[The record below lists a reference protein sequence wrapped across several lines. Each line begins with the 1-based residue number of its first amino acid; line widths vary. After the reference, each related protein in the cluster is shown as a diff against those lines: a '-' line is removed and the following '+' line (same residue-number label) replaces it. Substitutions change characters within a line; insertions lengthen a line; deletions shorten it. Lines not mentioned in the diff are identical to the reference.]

1 MSKWPESPIVV
12 RTLFS
17 AWSTLSLLLAASVA
31 TAQPV
36 LTNIAQIRATP
47 AADAETGL
55 PVRIR
60 AVVTYYEPKWNT
72 LFVHDGTGGV
82 YIGANKQNTR
92 PRYEAGQLLEI
103 EGVTGPGFVP
113 IAREQI
119 IRAVGTNNLPPP
131 VPVTFDQLVTGRE
144 DAQWVVIEAVVR
156 DMTIEWD
163 RLIIGLAH
171 GSGRFSA
178 HLPLPADKSMPTHL
192 TGTRVKVRGVSAMV
206 LNQKKQVV
214 GARLFVPGTEY
225 FSVVDAAAPDA
236 FSLPLRPLNS
246 LLSFNP
252 EYVASQRVRVAGVVS
267 LARSP
272 DTVFI
277 QNETDGVQ
285 IKLGRNPTLDDQQG
299 EYFPRFSHPGLK
311 PGDRI
316 EAVGYPA
323 MRESAPVLEN
333 AEVRVVAG
341 GVPPEPV
348 ALTVPEILKG
358 QHDARVISVEG
369 RLIQAV
375 SSANDPRRRTLLIQT
390 PERTFEASVDVEPGS
405 QLDLR
410 PASVLRLAGVCSIS
424 LNRRHVP
431 DDFRL
436 LLRGPADI
444 TVLSRPSR
452 WFSGDVLRILMI
464 ASGCVVALLGWAIA
478 LGRRVREQ
486 SLRIKTLHREAEL
499 QEQYRRL
506 FTSLQD
512 VYYRADL
519 QGITL
524 DASPSCEKV
533 FGYKPEEL
541 IGQATTSRLA
551 IDPGVRERIFNLL
564 LEKGS
569 VEDYEIHLKH
579 RNGKVI
585 TASVNSRVLRDAD
598 GTVIGTEGFVRDIT
612 ARKQAEAA
620 LRESQQLLS
629 SITHNISEG
638 IYRSTPVKGL
648 IFVND
653 AFVKMFGFDSVEE
666 MLRVPSANLYAHPK
680 SRQALIDLIAR
691 DGFFVNQE
699 VEFVRKDGTHFWGLA
714 SSIGVRDPETKALL
728 YFDGAI
734 NNITDRKRMEQEL
747 QTLNVDL
754 ERRIAV
760 RTAELRSANEQLEKE
775 IGVRER
781 AEAELLKS
789 LAMEKELGQLKSNF
803 VSMVSHEFRTP
814 LGIIMS
820 SAEIL
825 ERYLERLKP
834 EQRKEQLQSI
844 TKSVRRM
851 ASLMEEV
858 LLLGKVEAG
867 KMECKPAPLDLPAF
881 CRKVTDEVHSAT
893 DCRCPILLQ
902 APEVTRDAL
911 ADEGLLRHIFTNLLI
926 NAVKYSGPGQAVHLR
941 LEQQNGNAT
950 FHVEDRGAGI
960 PPGDQPHLFKA
971 FHRGQNVTH
980 VPGTGLGLVIVKR
993 CVDLHGGRITCKSIE
1008 GQGTTFTVT
1017 LPLFSEQ
1024 SRAREQAPFGTVSS
1038 EKL

>member
-1 MSKWPESPIVV
+1 MACCAV
-12 RTLFS
+12 LS
-17 AWSTLSLLLAASVA
+17 ASSALCFLLLLPSVL

-47 AADAETGL
+47 VVDAEKGI
-55 PVRIR
+55 PVRVR
-60 AVVTYYEPKWNT
+60 AVVTYYESKWHT

-82 YIGANKQNTR
+82 YIGFKTRR
-92 PRYEAGQLLEI
+92 PRTTYEPGQLLEI

-113 IAREQI
+113 IVKEQT
-119 IRAVGTNNLPPP
+119 IRVLGTNSLPQPT
-131 VPVTFDQLVTGRE
+131 PVTFDQLVTGRV
-144 DAQWVVIEAVVR
+144 DAQWVEIEAVVR
-156 DMTIEWD
+156 DTWIEWE
-163 RLIIGLAH
+163 RLMITLAH
-171 GSGRFSA
+171 GSGRFST
-178 HLPLPADKSMPTHL
+178 HLPLPSDKTLPTHL
-192 TGTRVKVRGVSAMV
+192 VGTRVKVRGVSAMV
-206 LNQKKQVV
+206 LNQKEQVI
-214 GARLFVPGTEY
+214 GARLFVPGTQH
-225 FSVVDAAAPDA
+225 FTVVDAAPSDP

-272 DTVFI
+272 ETVFV
-277 QNETDGVQ
+277 QNETDGLQ
-285 IKLGRNPTLDDQQG
+285 IKLGQNRKVDDQQG
-299 EYFPRFSHPGLK
+299 QFFPAFNHPQLK
-311 PGDRI
+311 AGDRI

-323 MRESAPVLEN
+323 MRESAPVLED
-333 AEVRVVAG
+333 AEVRVIAG
-341 GVPPEPV
+341 GAPPEPI

-358 QHDARVISVEG
+358 QHDARLIAVEG
-369 RLIQAV
+369 RLV
-375 SSANDPRRRTLLIQT
+375 DVLSPANSPQRRTLLVQT
-390 PERTFEASVDVEPGS
+390 PERIFEASVDLES
-405 QLDLR
+405 DSRLDLR
-410 PASVLRLAGVCSIS
+410 PASVLRLAGVCSIA

-431 DDFRL
+431 EDFRL
-436 LLRGPADI
+436 FLRGPADI

-452 WFSGDVLRILMI
+452 WFSGDVLRILTI

-499 QEQYRRL
+499 QDQYRRL

-524 DASPSCEKV
+524 DVSPSSEKV

-551 IDPGVRERIFNLL
+551 IDPGVRDKIFHLL

-569 VEDYEIHLKH
+569 VEDYEILLRH

-598 GTVIGTEGFVRDIT
+598 GTVVGTEGFVRDIT

-648 IFVND
+648 VYVND
-653 AFVKMFGFDSVEE
+653 AFVKMFGYDSVQE
-666 MLRVPSANLYAHPK
+666 MLQVPSANLYANPK
-680 SRQALIDLIAR
+680 GRQGLVDLIAR

-714 SSIGVRDPETKALL
+714 SSIGVQDPETKTVL

-747 QTLNVDL
+747 QTLNLDL
-754 ERRIAV
+754 ERRIAE
-760 RTAELRSANEQLEKE
+760 RTAELRSANQQLERE
-775 IGVRER
+775 IAVRER

-881 CRKVTDEVHSAT
+881 CRRLTDEVHAAT
-893 DCRCPILLQ
+893 DRRCPILLE
-902 APEVTRDAL
+902 APQLAQEAF

-926 NAVKYSGPGQAVHLR
+926 NAVKYSGPGQPVHLR
-941 LEQQNGNAT
+941 LEPQNGNAT
-950 FHVEDRGAGI
+950 FRVEDRGAGI
-960 PPGDQPHLFKA
+960 PPADQAHLFKA
-971 FHRGQNVTH
+971 FHRGQNVAH
-980 VPGTGLGLVIVKR
+980 LPGTGLGLVIVKR
-993 CVDLHGGRITCKSIE
+993 CVDLHGGRITCKSVE

-1017 LPLFSEQ
+1017 LPLFRTQPSDK
-1024 SRAREQAPFGTVSS
+1024 S
-1038 EKL
+1038 